1 MAREISWLMIAL
13 ALILSFVALSLA
25 LSKLISGC
33 GNYSSSLVL
42 ERNEV
47 STRVGDGKLVKG
59 YIENKGNEDELKL
72 SVKGEGVVIRPEKV
86 RLGSNE
92 REDLF
97 VYVSPYNRGNY
108 TAKIVASSYCQRIE
122 SILRIN
128 VE

>member
-1 MAREISWLMIAL
+1 MIVL
-13 ALILSFVALSLA
+13 SLILSFIALSIA
-25 LSKLISGC
+25 LSKLIGVDC
-33 GNYSSSLVL
+33 INYSSSITL
-42 ERNEV
+42 ERNELAA
-47 STRVGDGKLVKG
+47 RVGDGKLVKG